1 MAKSL
6 NGGRIYPD
14 DFWNTLENAAAEP
27 SDKNFRVMAETS
39 FRNKMSRR
47 SNSAGRGIYD
57 RAHQVIVAPSR
68 ELLWSTIVAR
78 TYDRTCLLR
87 GIKWREESRTLQR
100 TVKREREREKE
111 RKEESKKQPKRKHT
125 RIVMKLKKQTM
136 RRKRNAR
143 DPSCTLA

>member
-57 RAHQVIVAPSR
+57 RAHRVIVAPSR

-100 TVKREREREKE
+100 TVKRERERERKKE
-111 RKEESKKQPKRKHT
+111 KKKVRNNRNVNT
-125 RIVMKLKKQTM
+125 RV
-136 RRKRNAR
+136 
-143 DPSCTLA
+143 S